1 MCGLKAALFDLYDT
15 LTYVDRLLY
24 QEKIDKCATV
34 CRVAPAKFSKAWR
47 SLYLQSTLGHYPRT
61 EDRVKAVLDILEV
74 PSSEEV
80 IRDVTEHEHN
90 FLRTGMILFE
100 DAISTI
106 SSLKKAGLKLGL
118 VTNASPSV
126 RVIVNNY
133 KFDEYFDAVIVS
145 SEVNSRK
152 PSEGIYK
159 VTLEKL
165 GVKSTETIFVGDGND
180 DELAGARNLGI
191 TTVWVDRGLPKYQKD
206 EHPGTGYDFRAESL
220 EEVGKIILAMVDAPT
235 GT

>member
-1 MCGLKAALFDLYDT
+1 MRGLKAALFDLYDT
-15 LTYVDRLLY
+15 LTYVDRLPY
-24 QEKIDKCATV
+24 QEKIAKCAAV
-34 CRVAPAKFSKAWR
+34 CGVVPAIFSKAWR

-80 IRDVTEHEHN
+80 IRNVTEHEHN

-106 SSLKKAGLKLGL
+106 NSLKKAGLKLGL

-126 RVIVNNY
+126 RVLVNNY
-133 KFDEYFDAVIVS
+133 KFDEYLDAVIIS
-145 SEVNSRK
+145 SEVNCRK
-152 PSEGIYK
+152 PSEEIYK
-159 VTLEKL
+159 VALEEL
-165 GVKSTETIFVGDGND
+165 GIRPTETVFVGDGND
-180 DELAGARNLGI
+180 NELAGARNLGI

-206 EHPGTGYDFRAESL
+206 ERPGTGYDFRAESL
-220 EEVGKIILAMVDAPT
+220 EEAGKIILTMVDAPT